1 MVMPPSIR
9 AWYPYDCIVCIKF
22 MLKKQEYHTFYD
34 KLDFGICLISA
45 DPQEK
50 ILFANT
56 KLLQFYDCPD
66 ASVFMH
72 LTGGYFRGMR
82 TVDDTSAASLSG
94 ILGKVQNSSS
104 FTYTYRTLAGHF
116 RMAEAF
122 VTHSELDGQP
132 IFILQVLS
140 SEMLSYVLQ
149 SDGLTG
155 LLGRNDFFKK
165 ALDLSDQNRKQ
176 HILSQY
182 CPVFFDVTN
191 FREYNRS
198 FGIHAGDQLLRQIA
212 DALLKAFPGQA
223 IGHLAADSFAALLKK
238 DGLVERAES
247 ICEKIN
253 GRINDR
259 NILLK
264 CGIVYVAEDASR
276 QWLINS
282 FDMAKIAY
290 NSIKSDVTQC
300 CAIYTDAMGEQIDN
314 RLYVIKHI
322 DEALKKGYIKV
333 YYQPVVRTLTEEL
346 CGFEALARWEDPEKG
361 TLCPDIFIPVLE
373 NSRLIDRLDAYI
385 ISEVGRMF
393 RERLSA
399 GLPVV
404 PVSFNLSKL
413 DFTLMDPL
421 EVLERTVKKYDLP
434 RNYFNVEITESVMV
448 WNRQNLK
455 NIISKFHRAGYTIW
469 LDDFGSEYASLNAL
483 HNYSFDVLKIDMG
496 FFQNFDDKSRKIITS
511 IVTMAKSLGM
521 HTLAEGVENKEQY
534 LFLKSIGCGKIQ
546 GYYYGRPLPY
556 SNALTDSNT
565 KGLHMETQ
573 TDHDML
579 ETAEMINVACDSP
592 VAIAEYTPSRI
603 RLLTA
608 NTAYLKALNSV
619 HSRDLGSSNR
629 YLDLPSSPT
638 KSRFQSFMKQVY
650 ANNSGSLTYVDSG
663 QYLQVSM
670 TWIAGTKDHWLGK
683 ASLTNLSSINMLG
696 PAKRLDSI
704 IRNLELLYDGLY
716 YLNMQKDQI
725 EVLDCVHPKVK
736 PGIVFHS
743 ILESFRIYADEL
755 VHPADIK
762 RFLAFI
768 HPDHIYMMAEKSGSA
783 ETADLFRIKREDGS
797 WRWTTF
803 HALVLMKTPSRD
815 ILLAEQEDLWE
826 RHPNRSWLLPDFLK
840 SFALSDP
847 SQKTQGTTL
856 TEPDKLLFH
865 ESNANEAIMM
875 GMSEPDPST
884 GIQKTIA
891 KIAKSLEAERLLI
904 FERRDDSSVF
914 CTYEWHQKRLA
925 PLKSALT
932 CLRHE
937 DVQPLYALFELQQV
951 ARIPDYPEFIRKNPA
966 LHLPIKNI
974 RNMVSG
980 QLMMAKQVMGF
991 TMVINSS
998 DETFQTASQVLS
1010 TLTSFLSIMIRNR
1023 NTLQHMEE
1031 QSVRDPLTGALNRR
1045 GLEHFIASYKGT
1057 GYLTLL
1063 AGDINNLKSTN
1074 DTLGHH
1080 AGDMLIQRTAEI
1092 LMNCT
1097 DRDHT
1102 FRTGGD
1108 EFLLIQE
1115 GMNTSGVKDLVH
1127 KIRTLTLS
1135 SGIDI
1140 ALGYYV
1146 HQGPVTNPDPLLA
1159 KADTAMYEEK
1169 KRCHRSRRAQH

>member
-1 MVMPPSIR
+1 M
-9 AWYPYDCIVCIKF
+9 F
-22 MLKKQEYHTFYD
+22 NTQQYHTFYD
-34 KLDFGICLISA
+34 KLDFGICFLSV
-45 DPQEK
+45 DPQER
-50 ILFANT
+50 ILFANA
-56 KLLQFYDCPD
+56 KLLQLYDCPD
-66 ASVFMH
+66 ESSFMH
-72 LTGGYFRGMR
+72 LTGGHFQGMR
-82 TVDDTSAASLSG
+82 IEEESSASSLSG
-94 ILGKVQNSSS
+94 ILGEVQTTSS
-104 FTYTYRTLAGHF
+104 FTYTYRTLVGHF

-122 VTHSELDGQP
+122 LTHSGLDGHQV
-132 IFILQVLS
+132 FILQVLS
-140 SEMLSYVLQ
+140 SEMLSHALQ
-149 SDGLTG
+149 ADGLTG

-165 ALDLSDQNRKQ
+165 ALEISDQNRQQ

-182 CPVFFDVTN
+182 CPVYFDVTN

-198 FGIHAGDQLLRQIA
+198 FGIHAGDHLLRQIA
-212 DALLKAFPGQA
+212 DTLLKAFPGQA
-223 IGHLAADSFAALLKK
+223 IGHLTADCFAALLKK
-238 DGLVERAES
+238 DDLIERVES
-247 ICEKIN
+247 VCEKIN
-253 GRINDR
+253 DKINDR

-264 CGIVYVAEDASR
+264 CGIVYVAENASR

-290 NSIKSDVTQC
+290 NSIKTDVTQC

-314 RLYVIKHI
+314 QLYVIKHI
-322 DEALKKGYIKV
+322 DEALRKGYIKV
-333 YYQPVVRTLTEEL
+333 YYQPVVRTLSEEL
-346 CGFEALARWEDPEKG
+346 CGFEALARWEDPENG

-373 NSRLIDRLDAYI
+373 SSRLIDRLDTYI

-413 DFTLMDPL
+413 DFSLMDPL
-421 EVLERTVKKYDLP
+421 KVLEQTVKKYDLP
-434 RNYFNVEITESVMV
+434 RSYFHVEITESVMV

-455 NIISKFHRAGYTIW
+455 RIISKFHNAGYEVW

-496 FFQNFDDKSRKIITS
+496 FFQNFDHKSRKIITS
-511 IVTMAKSLGM
+511 VVTMAKSLGM

-534 LFLKSIGCGKIQ
+534 LFLKFIGCGMIQ
-546 GYYYGRPLPY
+546 GYYYGHPLPY
-556 SNALTDSNT
+556 SNALADSNA
-565 KGLHMETQ
+565 KGLQMETSE
-573 TDHDML
+573 DRDMMK
-579 ETAEMINVACDSP
+579 TAELVNIACDSP
-592 VAIAEYTPSRI
+592 VAIAEYTPDRI

-619 HSRDLGSSNR
+619 HTQDLDSSNR
-629 YLDLPSSPT
+629 YLDLPSYPT
-638 KSRFQSFMKQVY
+638 RSRFQEFMKQVY
-650 ANNSGSLTYVDSG
+650 TNTSGSLTYVDSG

-670 TWIAGTKDHWLGK
+670 IKIAGSRDHWLGK
-683 ASLTNLSSINMLG
+683 ASLTNLSSIDMLG
-696 PAKRLDSI
+696 PARKLDSVF
-704 IRNLELLYDGLY
+704 RNLELLYDGLY
-716 YLNMQKDQI
+716 YLNMQEDQI

-736 PGIVFHS
+736 PGTVFHGIS
-743 ILESFRIYADEL
+743 ESFRIYAEEL
-755 VHPADIK
+755 VHTADVK

-768 HPDHIYMMAEKSGSA
+768 NPDHLYLMAEKSGSA
-783 ETADLFRIKREDGS
+783 EAADLFRVKREDGS
-797 WRWTTF
+797 CRWTVF
-803 HALVLMKTPSRD
+803 RALVLMKTSSKD

-826 RHPNRSWLLPDFLK
+826 RHPNRGWLLPEVLK
-840 SFALSDP
+840 SYGLSVP
-847 SQKTQGTTL
+847 SEEASETDQS
-856 TEPDKLLFH
+856 DNDNLLFY
-865 ESNANEAIMM
+865 ESNANDAIMM

-891 KIAKSLEAERLLI
+891 KIAESLKSERLLI
-904 FERRDDSSVF
+904 FERRNDGSVY
-914 CTYEWHQKRLA
+914 CTYEWHQEQLA
-925 PLKSALT
+925 PLKPALT
-932 CLRHE
+932 NLRHE
-937 DVQPLYALFELQQV
+937 DVQPLYALFQLQQV
-951 ARIPDYPEFIRKNPA
+951 ARIPNYPEFIRDNPT
-966 LHLPIKNI
+966 LHLPIENVKNI
-974 RNMVSG
+974 VSG
-980 QLMMAKQVMGF
+980 QLMMARQLMGF

-1023 NTLQHMEE
+1023 NTMQHMEE

-1115 GMNTSGVKDLVH
+1115 GMEISGVKDLVH
-1127 KIRTLTLS
+1127 KIHALTLS

-1146 HQGPVTNPDPLLA
+1146 HYGPVTNPDPLLA

-1169 KRCHRSRRAQH
+1169 KRCHRSRRSEH